1 MFKFGNK
8 MPEKITPVLFGR
20 NIGTIQKPRNKNL
33 CNGNKKG
40 RAAKSCKPTCNKS
53 IGGKTSTNT
62 DRTTSSQNEG
72 PDLSDA
78 EVIWRKLAKCE

>member
-1 MFKFGNK
+1 MFKIGNK

-33 CNGNKKG
+33 RNDNKKG
-40 RAAKSCKPTCNKS
+40 RAAKSCKSTCNKS

-62 DRTTSSQNEG
+62 
-72 PDLSDA
+72 
-78 EVIWRKLAKCE
+78 EVTHPGTNTPIVA